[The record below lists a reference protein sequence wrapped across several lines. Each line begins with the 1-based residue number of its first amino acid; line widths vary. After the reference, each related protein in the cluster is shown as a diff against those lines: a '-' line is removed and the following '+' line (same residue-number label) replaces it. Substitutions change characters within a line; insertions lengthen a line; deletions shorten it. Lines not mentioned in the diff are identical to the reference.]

1 MKWLSYRSQ
10 RDSNHEGRLKYR
22 ICKIFTVESGHMLS
36 KHPGRCRYPHGH
48 TRRIE
53 VVVSS
58 EELDAN
64 DMVLDFK
71 SLKLA
76 VSEYIE
82 RLDHAMAVNSN
93 DPLLDAI
100 RAIHPE
106 SLIVFDGR
114 DPTTE
119 VIAKD
124 LFEFVADVLSAG
136 FVGISAA
143 GNTYSIPAG
152 AVELERVRVWETPD
166 SWAEFGPG

>member
-1 MKWLSYRSQ
+1 M
-10 RDSNHEGRLKYR
+10 KYR
-22 ICKIFTVESGHMLS
+22 ICKMFTVESGHMLS
-36 KHPGRCRYPHGH
+36 KHRERCRFPHGH

-58 EELDAN
+58 DKLDSN

-71 SLKLA
+71 ALKLA

-93 DPLLDAI
+93 DPMLESI
-100 RAIHPE
+100 RAVHPE
-106 SLIVFDGR
+106 SLIVFEGQ

-124 LFEFVADVLSAG
+124 LFDFVGCALRHG
-136 FVGISAA
+136 FVGQSKS
-143 GNTYSIPAG
+143 GNNYSIPAG
-152 AVELERVRVWETPD
+152 SVELERVRVWETPD
-166 SWAEFGPG
+166 SWAEFSSD